1 MNLTHK
7 KICYELNTVEPVE
20 NLIKSSFPPDE
31 QEPMER
37 LLDLAQRPM
46 VNFWAYYDDEN
57 FCGMIYVVDSK
68 ETLFIL
74 YLAVPAELRSKGY
87 GAKIVEDVRKQFG
100 GKNIVLHVEDPTE
113 VEDKNK
119 VEQRIRR
126 IKFYNRLGFKDTGYR
141 VKSDITTFFLIS
153 TEEEFRISTYMNLM
167 KEYSYGEYT
176 PSVFEGEKY
185 TTP

>member
-7 KICYELNTVEPVE
+7 KICYECNNVAPVE

-46 VNFWAYYDDEN
+46 VNFWAYYDEGE

-74 YLAVPAELRSKGY
+74 YLAVPGELRSKGY
-87 GAKIVEDVRKQFG
+87 GAKIVEDVRAQFG
-100 GKNIVLHVEDPTE
+100 GKNVVLHVEDPACTQDE
-113 VEDKNK
+113 AKIH
-119 VEQRIRR
+119 QRIRR
-126 IKFYNRLGFKDTGYR
+126 IRFYERLGFKDTGYR
-141 VKSDITTFFLIS
+141 INSEETVFFLIS
-153 TEEEFRISTYMNLM
+153 TEENFRISTYMDLM
-167 KEYSYGEYT
+167 REYSYGEYT
-176 PSVFEGEKY
+176 PAVYKAAQE
-185 TTP
+185 